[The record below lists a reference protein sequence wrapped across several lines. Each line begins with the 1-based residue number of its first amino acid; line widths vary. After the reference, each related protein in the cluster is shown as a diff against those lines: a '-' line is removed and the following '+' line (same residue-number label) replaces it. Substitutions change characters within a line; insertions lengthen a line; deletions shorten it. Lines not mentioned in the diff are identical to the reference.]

1 VVTVKAEAV
10 SNRSNGSYKALY
22 PQLVGVRGW
31 LVVIIIGIVV
41 SVALNFYLAFAGFAD
56 KTVFTASVL
65 ATYPAL
71 PAFITIRNCVQV
83 IIALGG
89 VLLLLLMVFRRRYV
103 VTFGTVYF
111 AVILAYG
118 ILNVFLNYLQF
129 NGNSAVLNAA
139 FKGDGP
145 LRLIAYSSIWLA
157 YFMSSKRLR
166 ATFGGAATMSID
178 ALNDEVAT
186 AAASEEMPERVEK
199 LGSELDELE
208 QLAFTLDKG
217 CRDDD
222 VKPEDVQKASQYVAR
237 VGSEIIDSK
246 AIDAEGYIV
255 YEVQALLAWIDNNEA
270 VARELAQQAAEL
282 KGDDVLF
289 TQTANMILRS

>member
-1 VVTVKAEAV
+1 
-10 SNRSNGSYKALY
+10 
-22 PQLVGVRGW
+22 
-31 LVVIIIGIVV
+31 
-41 SVALNFYLAFAGFAD
+41 
-56 KTVFTASVL
+56 
-65 ATYPAL
+65 
-71 PAFITIRNCVQV
+71 
-83 IIALGG
+83 
-89 VLLLLLMVFRRRYV
+89 
-103 VTFGTVYF
+103 
-111 AVILAYG
+111 
-118 ILNVFLNYLQF
+118 
-129 NGNSAVLNAA
+129 
-139 FKGDGP
+139 
-145 LRLIAYSSIWLA
+145 
-157 YFMSSKRLR
+157 MSSKRLR
-166 ATFGGAATMSID
+166 ATFGGAAAMSID
-178 ALNDEVAT
+178 ALNDEVSIV
-186 AAASEEMPERVEK
+186 ASGEEMPERVEK